1 MRLQDQEDPSHT
13 NLMQWISIQL
23 RDLRWLSA
31 KMFAINFLG
40 FTRFI
45 GKGSVLGSPVV
56 SPGKIHAL
64 GKGSVLGSPA
74 VSPRKIHGLGKGS
87 VLGSPV
93 VSPRCQAKY
102 IFGIHQKVYPGIYRM
117 VYIWGYLLEM
127 VDAIIYRVPHKLFLS
142 SSLSLSLLMSALMAP
157 IYKRQFYGVWILQVG
172 PSQMKKTCLY
182 IMGIRKWYFDIDTPW
197 VFSPWI
203 LKSIY
208 AIISIYHDEPLPP
221 TSSNHNFWYFL
232 PASEAGYPY
241 DSMWPEPVLGNLRSE
256 MLELVCC
263 QQGDIKA
270 YTVHFP
276 GFWRI

>member
-1 MRLQDQEDPSHT
+1 
-13 NLMQWISIQL
+13 
-23 RDLRWLSA
+23 
-31 KMFAINFLG
+31 MFAINFLG

-93 VSPRCQAKY
+93 VSLRCEAKY

-142 SSLSLSLLMSALMAP
+142 SSLSLS
-157 IYKRQFYGVWILQVG
+157 
-172 PSQMKKTCLY
+172 
-182 IMGIRKWYFDIDTPW
+182 
-197 VFSPWI
+197 
-203 LKSIY
+203 
-208 AIISIYHDEPLPP
+208 
-221 TSSNHNFWYFL
+221 
-232 PASEAGYPY
+232 
-241 DSMWPEPVLGNLRSE
+241 
-256 MLELVCC
+256 
-263 QQGDIKA
+263 
-270 YTVHFP
+270 
-276 GFWRI
+276 